1 MPDNEIDLSPIADQV
16 TDPITDWDDAYAN
29 AAHIPDADTYIVQW
43 AGQSIKFRDEQAAAG
58 RPVANLQYG
67 PHDRE
72 CIDVFQ
78 PAGKPTG
85 IAIFVHGGYWLR
97 FSQSDWSHLAAGA
110 LVNQCITAM
119 IGYPLC
125 PVSNIGD
132 IAAGVTKAVGV
143 IAEEYPD
150 LPIYLAGH
158 SAGGHL
164 VSHLTCKPDDLGQ
177 STQDRIKRV
186 LSISGVHDL
195 VPLTKTAMNKQFGM
209 SLASAAVLSPVRL
222 RPRLPC
228 PVIAWAGAAERPEFI
243 RQNHLLE
250 SAWAPLGTVCQTH
263 LEPKRHHFDVIDDLT
278 NPDSPMMKRWLAP

>member
-1 MPDNEIDLSPIADQV
+1 MPNSEHDLSAIEGC
-16 TDPITDWDDAYAN
+16 ITDWDDAYAN
-29 AAHIPDADTYIVQW
+29 ATHIPDSDTYIEQW
-43 AGQSIKFRDEQAAAG
+43 VGQSKQFREKQITLG
-58 RPVANLQYG
+58 NPVAKMQYG

-97 FSQSDWSHLAAGA
+97 FSQGDWSHLAAGA
-110 LVNQCITAM
+110 LANQHITAM

-125 PVSNIGD
+125 PESTIGD
-132 IAAGVTKAVGV
+132 IAASITHAVSV
-143 IAEEYPD
+143 VAEQYPE

-164 VSHLTCKPDDLGQ
+164 VTHLMCKPSALDQ
-177 STQDRIKRV
+177 STRNRIKRV

-195 VPLTKTAMNKQFGM
+195 VPLTRTLMNEQLGM
-209 SLASAAVLSPVRL
+209 SLADAVALSPARL
-222 RPRLPC
+222 RPHLPC

-243 RQNHLLE
+243 RQNRLLE
-250 SAWAPLGTVCQTH
+250 TAWAPLGVDCQTH
-263 LEPKRHHFDVIDDLT
+263 LEPGRHHFDVVNDLT
-278 NPDSPMMKRWLAP
+278 EPDSSMMKRWLAP